1 MPNKAN
7 ARKAMC
13 QTEKRTQRNKIANAE
28 IKSLRIKLRKAL
40 TEKQVKEATELTR
53 LLGQKLDKAMGKQII
68 KKNTAARYKSRMMK
82 KLNALGK

>member
-7 ARKAMC
+7 ARKAMR